1 MFIKITHSIIFP
13 AEASNNVT
21 DDPTDS
27 SSDELNQICARLCSL
42 IKAQLVKSH
51 DEVMARY
58 GGQAAN
64 FTVDDLTQSP
74 GEEDLD
80 LTELMTKLNTHT
92 NAATETEPPNNPSL
106 VTESVPVAIVDESG
120 DNPAASGGSFYKT
133 TSVSNYD
140 LSNALYGIKDE
151 DNLVDNN
158 SEILGGKNLLA
169 VLKSKTNKVNKKCHY

>member
-1 MFIKITHSIIFP
+1 MFIRITGISEITHSLLFL

-27 SSDELNQICARLCSL
+27 SSEELNQICARLCSL

-80 LTELMTKLNTHT
+80 LTELMTKLNTH
-92 NAATETEPPNNPSL
+92 
-106 VTESVPVAIVDESG
+106 
-120 DNPAASGGSFYKT
+120 
-133 TSVSNYD
+133 
-140 LSNALYGIKDE
+140 SNATAH
-151 DNLVDNN
+151 
-158 SEILGGKNLLA
+158 SELKILKNPF
-169 VLKSKTNKVNKKCHY
+169 LKVQNQLF